1 MIQKISIKNQA
12 TYDNIGQELEDL
24 HKINFIYGTN
34 GSGKTTIS
42 KIINNVNDFR
52 GCNLEWLNDSPIE
65 TFVYNQ
71 DFVKKSFFQDDKIK
85 GIFTLGKTSQDI
97 KDKIESEKNNIDKL
111 KNEIE
116 KNNNTLS
123 IKELEK
129 EKLEKEFEI
138 KCWNQKKKYINN
150 FKGAFIGFLGSA
162 SSFTKKV
169 IIEINNSSD
178 EQRVEFLKTKAD
190 TIFNSS
196 LNKILA
202 LSNLNLNNISD
213 IEVSK
218 TFKIRIV
225 GNDELDISNIINK
238 LNNSDWVQI
247 GKQYLIQNDD
257 ICPFCQRTVKDD
269 FKEQLEKYFDENYL
283 EQLNKLNNIKLQY
296 ETTMNNIVLQINNYL
311 EFDSIYL
318 NKEDLL
324 NLKEQIELIYKNN
337 FDLILKKVNEPSLNI
352 ELKTVKDHLE
362 KIENILKIANSS
374 IKEYNNS
381 IDNIEA
387 ERKTL
392 KSQIWKFIVTEI
404 ENDYLTYHNYL
415 KSFDNAIAGITNS
428 NKNKDKKIK
437 ELATSINIL
446 ENQITSVQPTIDE
459 INKILNSFGFNNFK
473 LDKADEKG
481 SYKIVRDDG
490 TDAKATLSE
499 GEKTFITF
507 LYFYQLLKGSTSTEN
522 ITIDRIVVFDDP
534 ISSLDSN
541 ILFIVSNLIREII
554 NNIKNNKGNI
564 KQIFILTHNV
574 YFHKEV
580 TFDKKRSQNLKM
592 ANETF
597 LIAKKINKISKIICY
612 NYNPIK
618 TSYELL
624 WQEIKESNQSSN
636 ITIFNTLRRILENY
650 FKILGN
656 FNDDNIINKFDGGE
670 QIICKA
676 LMSWINDG
684 SHYIHDDLFI
694 DNGDDT
700 VDKYLNTF
708 KKIFEYTNHL
718 EHYKMMLGE

>member
-1 MIQKISIKNQA
+1 MIQKVSIKNQA
-12 TYDNIGQELEDL
+12 TYDNIGQDLEHL
-24 HKINFIYGTN
+24 QKINFIYGTN

-42 KIINNVNDFR
+42 KIINNVNDFI

-97 KDKIESEKNNIDKL
+97 KDKIEA
-111 KNEIE
+111 
-116 KNNNTLS
+116 
-123 IKELEK
+123 EK
-129 EKLEKEFEI
+129 EKLKKEFES
-138 KCWNQKKKYINN
+138 KCWNLKKKYANN
-150 FKGAFIGFLGSA
+150 FKGAFVGFLGSA
-162 SSFTKKV
+162 NSFTKKILV
-169 IIEINNSSD
+169 EINNSS
-178 EQRVEFLKTKAD
+178 EKQRIEFLKTKAD
-190 TIFNSS
+190 TIFNNN
-196 LNKILA
+196 LNKIPII
-202 LSNLNLNNISD
+202 SNLNLNNILD
-213 IEVSK
+213 IEVSNK
-218 TFKIRIV
+218 FSVRIV

-247 GKQYLIQNDD
+247 GKQYLNQNDD
-257 ICPFCQRTVKDD
+257 ICPFCQRTVEDD
-269 FKEQLEKYFDENYL
+269 FKQQLEKYFDENYL
-283 EQLNKLNNIKLQY
+283 EQLNKLNDIKLKY
-296 ETTMNNIVLQINNYL
+296 ENTMNDIVLQIINYL
-311 EFDSIYL
+311 EFDNIYL
-318 NKEDLL
+318 NKEILL

-337 FDLILKKVNEPSLNI
+337 LDLILKKVNEPSLIIN
-352 ELKTVKDHLE
+352 LKTVKEHLE
-362 KIENILKIANSS
+362 KIENILKIANISTE
-374 IKEYNNS
+374 EYNNS
-381 IDNIEA
+381 IDNIEI

-404 ENDYLTYHNYL
+404 ENDYLTYHTKL
-415 KSFDNAIAGITNS
+415 KNLDKAIIGITNS
-428 NKNKDKKIK
+428 NKDKQIQA
-437 ELATSINIL
+437 LTTSINIL
-446 ENQITSVQPTIDE
+446 ENQITNVQPTIDE

-473 LDKADEKG
+473 LDKADENG
-481 SYKIVRDDG
+481 SYKIVRDNG

-507 LYFYQLLKGSTSTEN
+507 LYFYQLLKGSISTEN

-554 NNIKNNKGNI
+554 NNIKDNKGNI

-597 LIAKKINKISKIICY
+597 LIVKKINKISKIVCY
-612 NYNPIK
+612 DYNPIK

-656 FNDDNIINKFDGGE
+656 FNDDNIINKFDGEE

-684 SHYIHDDLFI
+684 LHYIHDDLFI
-694 DNGDDT
+694 DSGDDT
-700 VDKYLNTF
+700 VDKYLYTF

-718 EHYKMMLGE
+718 EHYKMILGE